1 MILFRKGTVAHFFA
15 SDDPVRV
22 LSDYDTLVFDE
33 ASAEQAAHSSTTA
46 EIKALC
52 ADLKVHTLHT
62 THCTAHV
69 AVDIARL
76 PLAL

>member
-33 ASAEQAAHSSTTA
+33 ASAEQAAHPSTTA

-52 ADLKVHTLHT
+52 ADLKVHTHYTLHT
-62 THCTAHV
+62 THA